1 MLNGIQV
8 EQAWL
13 TAGIQR
19 AVNAGVMPVHNGLPR
34 YSPVPHSLTH
44 SLTIYGDSETP
55 TDLHMRVRAHVRA
68 HTGLT

>member
-19 AVNAGVMPVHNGLPR
+19 AVNAGVMPVYNGLPR
-34 YSPVPHSLTH
+34 YYQYLIPLHILTRT
-44 SLTIYGDSETP
+44 SFPYTFPYTL
-55 TDLHMRVRAHVRA
+55 R
-68 HTGLT
+68 